1 MSWSVFYPL
10 CFVVGFLF
18 SVLSF
23 LGGATHIH
31 LPARFHWPFHFG
43 HHAGGMAGRGTMH
56 APGGLSWFNALTIM
70 TFLSWFG
77 GGRSFFSPQF
87 PRLGGGGVWPVN
99 FFQPL
104 CSRVLLLIHWRDR

>member
-1 MSWSVFYPL
+1 MTWSDFYLL
-10 CFVVGFLF
+10 CFFVGFLF

-56 APGGLSWFNALTIM
+56 SPGGPSSVNATTIM
-70 TFLSWFG
+70 KVPPLV
-77 GGRSFFSPQF
+77 GRVGHLHLHPF
-87 PRLGGGGVWPVN
+87 PAGGGVCLSYSN
-99 FFQPL
+99 LF
-104 CSRVLLLIHWRDR
+104 